1 MRPTVAHL
9 VITGLIAGVTA
20 LLVVGCNNASSYTGD
35 GKLIDNGFLSATDR
49 YVLDLGP
56 VTVASATVRT
66 YRIVNLPAEKFVI
79 GISVKRPPASP
90 SFIDARPINAVV
102 AVELREE
109 NGNVLARR
117 EAPLKEWTWS
127 VPSTDDWA
135 FIYGEGTQH
144 TFFTPGRGAL
154 SLTFSVVTPDPQGN
168 VYAPVLVAKT
178 GGWK

>member
-1 MRPTVAHL
+1 MRSAAAHIL
-9 VITGLIAGVTA
+9 VTCLIAGFVA
-20 LLVVGCNNASSYTGD
+20 VLAVGCDSASSYTGD

-56 VTVASATVRT
+56 VTVASANVRT

-79 GISVKRPPASP
+79 GISVKRPPASR
-90 SFIDARPINAVV
+90 SFIDAHPINAVV

-127 VPSTDDWA
+127 VPSTDEWA

-154 SLTFSVVTPDPQGN
+154 TLTFSVVTPDPQAN